1 MKKHLPILT
10 LAALSVTMV
19 NAQHTKYNADG
30 SHYQQCVRFSE
41 TESISELAKKY
52 PANMVTHERTMPG
65 DVNAPRRM
73 KKYDPSVPFA
83 EDAARQSA
91 PGSIESSGTI
101 MNFDGETSNVG
112 WPLDPNGA
120 ADSTYYVQTVNSQYS
135 VWNKST
141 GANVAVVDLKT
152 LFGQSTCDDG
162 DPITL
167 YDKFADRWVIT
178 EFQENDAGCTGSGNI
193 DTMLMAVSET
203 SSPTGKF
210 YVYRWCPDNTD
221 YADYPKYTIWQDGYY
236 QTCNCQND
244 KVVVYDRQGM
254 LAGSPTAGFI
264 SIPFPNSP
272 FTGSG
277 DDDSFFCPMTL
288 DADGTLPPSNNQ
300 NYVFY
305 FTDAQWGAPYTCA
318 IQIDAINVDWSNT
331 SGTISSTATQSLS
344 TDTFDSHFPQDA
356 DEFEG
361 IDQPGGSKEYH
372 SVDPLDGFFNYRIPY
387 IRWTSYNTALMANTV
402 NVGTNSTTSSGT
414 AGIRWYELHQD
425 TTTKVWSI
433 YQQGT
438 YAPNDGVNRW
448 DAGLAMDMNGSIGLE
463 YSVSDYTSVYP
474 GIRYTGR
481 RACDTLGEMTLAETT
496 VVSGNADIKT
506 KQGKG
511 NRWGDYT
518 KLCIDP
524 SDGITFWG
532 TSMYSNSS
540 CSTCTSFGN
549 ADSRI
554 FSFQIPTCPNSVP
567 QLIPNASEVKA
578 YQSGSM
584 LNVIGSKLPQG
595 NSLYVEVFDNNGKKI
610 LSKPVQY
617 FGDRFETSFN
627 VSGLATGIYYVRM
640 GNDDFLRVV
649 KVEINR

>member
-1 MKKHLPILT
+1 MKKHLSILT
-10 LAALSVTMV
+10 LAALSATMV
-19 NAQHTKYNADG
+19 SAQHTKYNADG

-41 TESISELAKKY
+41 TEPISELIKKY
-52 PANMVTHERTMPG
+52 PANLITHERTMPG
-65 DVNAPRRM
+65 DVNAPRRK

-91 PGSIESSGTI
+91 PGSVESTGSI
-101 MNFDGETSNVG
+101 MNFDGESSNVG

-152 LFGQSTCDDG
+152 LFGKGTCDDG
-162 DPITL
+162 DPICL

-178 EFQENDAGCTGSGNI
+178 EFQENGTCNSNDNI

-236 QTCNCQND
+236 QTCNCTND
-244 KVVVYDRQGM
+244 KVVVYNRKEM
-254 LAGSPTAGFI
+254 LAGSKTAGFI
-264 SIPFPNSP
+264 SIPFNNSP
-272 FTGSG
+272 FNSNG

-288 DADGTLPPSNNQ
+288 DADGTLPPSNNK

-305 FTDAQWGAPYTCA
+305 FTDAQWGSPYTCA
-318 IQIDAINVDWSNT
+318 IQIDQINVDWSTT
-331 SGTISSTATQSLS
+331 SGTISNTATQSLA
-344 TDTFDSHFPQDA
+344 TATFDSHFPQDA

-361 IDQPGGSKEYH
+361 IDQPSSPH

-387 IRWTSYNTALMANTV
+387 IRWTSYNSALMANVV
-402 NVGTNSTTSSGT
+402 NVGTNSSTGDGI
-414 AGIRWYELHQD
+414 AGIRWYELRQD
-425 TTTKVWSI
+425 TTTKAWSI

-438 YAPNDGVNRW
+438 YAPNDKVNRW
-448 DAGLAMDMNGSIGLE
+448 DPGMAMDANGSIGLE
-463 YSVSDYTSVYP
+463 YTVSDPTSTYP
-474 GIRYTGR
+474 GIRFTGR
-481 RACDTLGEMTLAETT
+481 RSCDKLDSMTIAETT
-496 VVSGNADIKT
+496 VIAGNTDIAT
-506 KQGKG
+506 AQQSG

-524 SDGITFWG
+524 TDGITFWG
-532 TSMYSNSS
+532 TSMYSNSKYS
-540 CSTCTSFGN
+540 SDGN

-554 FSFQIPTCPNSVP
+554 FSFQIPKCVTTSVP
-567 QLIPNASEVKA
+567 QMIENASEIKA
-578 YQSGSM
+578 YQSGGM

-595 NSLYVEVFDNNGKKI
+595 NSLYVEVFDNDGKKI

-617 FGDRFETSFN
+617 YGDQFETSFN
-627 VSGLATGIYYVRM
+627 VSSLATGIYYVRM
-640 GNDDFLRVV
+640 GNDDFVRVV
-649 KVEINR
+649 KVAINR